1 MEWLGTPYLPDT
13 AEDLAARIDRTADAL
28 EEGFDFIHVHTK
40 APDEAAHT
48 KDPAAK
54 VAAIEACDEGL
65 AQLFERD
72 LVTEENLVIVT
83 GDHGT
88 PSGTRLIHSGD
99 PVPLAAVGRYTWP
112 DGVAALD
119 EKSCA
124 SGSLGHL
131 AGSELMPTI
140 LDLTDRVK
148 YAGAKLTP
156 ANAGFWP
163 EEYETLKVEE

>member
-1 MEWLGTPYLPDT
+1 MEWLGTPYQHDT
-13 AEDLAARIDRTADAL
+13 AEDLAARIDRAADAL
-28 EEGFDFIHVHTK
+28 EEGFDFVHVHTK

-65 AQLFERD
+65 AQIFERE

-124 SGSLGHL
+124 SGSFGHL

-163 EEYETLKVEE
+163 KDYPTLKVDE